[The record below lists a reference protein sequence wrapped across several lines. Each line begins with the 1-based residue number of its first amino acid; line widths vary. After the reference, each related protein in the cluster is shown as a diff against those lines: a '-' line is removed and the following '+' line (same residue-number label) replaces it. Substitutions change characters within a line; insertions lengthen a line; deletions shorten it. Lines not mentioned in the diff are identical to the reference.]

1 MSARRH
7 AFSTVSLLLVL
18 LLAVPA
24 PAGRTAATSIDDAG
38 IGPLLETTFNELG
51 TPPLAVTVSRVVIT
65 PGASDDEA
73 VAGPRLV
80 VVESGRLTLAATIP
94 IAVTHNAAAAGVL
107 PSETAATAPTPTP
120 VSSVT
125 PAQFLQPGDTFPVP
139 IQLMVALRNE
149 GTVPATILD
158 VRISSFDAALPPA
171 NLDSETI
178 DTEYGVFV
186 TSGPSAVALG
196 RGTMAAGGGVAGPP
210 AGGYRL
216 VVASHGGGDGLAW
229 QADGSIRNEGDSAL
243 DVYVL
248 SIAPAAKAIPSQ
260 PAQPATGPGGA
271 EFVYDRGVVAH
282 RTDRPGDYWLF
293 EPASP
298 HDGGATPTAG
308 ASLPLVFFFSPACC
322 DETAVGGI
330 DPAPFQAWIDHIVQ
344 RGAVVVV
351 PSFRVSNPIDDAVA
365 GIRSAMADLA
375 NGTHPATDPNRV
387 IAFGHSYG
395 SVLEVNYAAVAA
407 KEGLPVPIA
416 LLATVPGCGCLS
428 DDLSAVPATTRLVVV
443 VGSDDY
449 FAGDAAARRIWA
461 GLRQIPADRKDY
473 LRLMSDD
480 HGGPVLVADHPMP
493 ATAEWGP
500 LDALDWYGTWK
511 LLDTLVDCA
520 FAGQGCDTY
529 FGDTP
534 AERFMGVWS
543 DGVPVKEAQVIDD
556 PGPPPPVGTPTA

>member
-1 MSARRH
+1 MSARHH
-7 AFSTVSLLLVL
+7 ACSTVSLLLVL
-18 LLAVPA
+18 VLAVPA
-24 PAGRTAATSIDDAG
+24 LAGRTAAAATDDVG
-38 IGPLLETTFNELG
+38 IKPFLETTFNELG
-51 TPPLAVTVSRVVIT
+51 APPLAVTDSRVVIT
-65 PGASDDEA
+65 PGARDEEA

-80 VVESGRLTLAATIP
+80 VVESGRLTLTTTVP
-94 IAVTHNAAAAGVL
+94 LAVTHNAAAAGVL
-107 PSETAATAPTPTP
+107 PTETAATAPTPTP

-139 IQLMVALRNE
+139 VQLMIALRNA
-149 GTVPATILD
+149 GTAPATIID
-158 VRISSFDAALPPA
+158 VRITPINPSLPPA

-196 RGTMAAGGGVAGPP
+196 RGTMAAGGSLAGPP

-216 VVASHGGGDGLAW
+216 AVASHGGGDGLAW
-229 QADGSIRNEGDSAL
+229 QADGSIRNDGAKAV

-248 SIAPAAKAIPSQ
+248 SIAPAAAAIPRQ

-271 EFVYDRGVVAH
+271 EAVYDQVVVAH
-282 RTDRPGDYWLF
+282 RSDGPGDYWLF
-293 EPASP
+293 EPASRRA
-298 HDGGATPTAG
+298 GSATPTAS
-308 ASLPLVFFFSPACC
+308 APLPLVFFFSPACC
-322 DETAVGGI
+322 DETAIGGL
-330 DPAPFQAWIDHIVQ
+330 DPAPFQAWFDHIVK

-351 PSFRVSNPIDDAVA
+351 PTFRVTHPIDDAVA
-365 GIRSAMADLA
+365 GIRAAMADLA
-375 NGTHPATDPNRV
+375 SGTHPATDPNRV

-449 FAGDAAARRIWA
+449 FAGDADAKRIWA
-461 GLRQIPADRKDY
+461 GLSQIPADRKDY
-473 LRLMSDD
+473 VRLMSD
-480 HGGPVLVADHPMP
+480 DHPMP

-511 LLDTLVDCA
+511 LLDALVDCA
-520 FAGQGCDTY
+520 FAGQGCDTS

-543 DGVPVKEAQVIDD
+543 DGVPVKEAQVTDD
-556 PGPPPPVGTPTA
+556 PGPPPTATATPTA